1 MDKGH
6 WKGLEDMPDHV
17 KEMRFEVQLEIEV
30 SFHWTDTEP
39 MSTSLGDC
47 VCGVAGMHAQMSVG
61 LEQHRN
67 D

>member
-1 MDKGH
+1 
-6 WKGLEDMPDHV
+6 MPDHV

-39 MSTSLGDC
+39 MSVFLGGC